1 MMDVTTAT
9 LDDVKSVIVGI
20 LGIEARADQ
29 IDASTPLF
37 GAMPELDSMAVVELV
52 VALEQRF
59 GVSIGDDEITGDVFE
74 TVGSLAAFISAKRG

>member
-1 MMDVTTAT
+1 MDVTRTET

-20 LGIEARADQ
+20 LGIEARADR
-29 IDASTPLF
+29 IDGTTPLF

-59 GVSIGDDEITGDVFE
+59 GVAISDDEITGEVFE
-74 TVGSLAAFISAKRG
+74 TVGAVAAFIDAKRG